1 MILVESGKRDAKSFD
16 AKILFAMQLAQRG
29 HHVGIDE
36 ASMPDDIER
45 HQKYEVAPYLTKIQ
59 DADVTGVV
67 MISAEEIEDE
77 TLLLLRSLNLPSD
90 ALVAATGRF
99 KTHQAYVGAASKL
112 AYALGQEPNLVD
124 LNDLQQKQILE
135 TSITPLAANRVKTG
149 YVPPKTPELFVFVP
163 AESLEDPLFLPA
175 IASLDHFRL
184 FNLNVVTTG
193 AGQEQIRKSGHSD
206 LNVFG
211 ITELSP
217 STFAKIANIAAFFGD
232 RVPGERMASF
242 ALDLMRLGGAVV
254 DCTTNAA
261 FATSG
266 APALRG
272 PQDPGAL
279 GLYVENTVHPNL
291 AEIARQAQ
299 TNEWLESNS
308 FSNLLSSMGLQA
320 HDPEVGQNGP
330 GRQTL
335 FVPTNGNGLG
345 HAQRCSLI
353 ATELDDQSHTR
364 FAAFPSCVGLIQSK
378 GFPCGPLV
386 QKSEFHQDGYANDI
400 VNYLRLRRSLRAHDK
415 LVFDGGYVFDSI
427 YRTIVENGLH
437 GIWIRRGL
445 WQAGQI
451 KKSAFA
457 REKAFKQVIVPQE
470 AFEEL
475 NASYTFGDNIH
486 PVGPILQKAQATP
499 DDIAATRL
507 KLGAEFECDFDELI
521 VTMLGGGVA
530 ADRSAQIQSMCA
542 LAENRPDCLHLVVV
556 WPGSKVSPGLTNW
569 KNTRVVKT
577 RNALGLCQTAD
588 LVVSAV
594 GYNSFHELMYHAI
607 PSILVPQMAPF
618 MDDQERRARAASDRG
633 LAATVL
639 GHELLLLER
648 EVNAFLDHG
657 KADEVRTA
665 LGVTSFPERGNQAA
679 ARLIENGGDHV

>member
-1 MILVESGKRDAKSFD
+1 MIVVESGKRDAKSFD

-29 HHVGIDE
+29 YRVGIDE

-45 HQKYEVAPYLTKIQ
+45 HQKYEVAPFLTNIQ
-59 DADVTGVV
+59 DANVTGVV

-77 TLLLLRSLNLPSD
+77 TLLLLRSLSLPSE
-90 ALVAATGRF
+90 AAVAATGRF

-124 LNDLQQKQILE
+124 LNDLQKKQILE
-135 TSITPLAANRVKTG
+135 TSITPLAANKVKVG

-163 AESLEDPLFLPA
+163 AENLEDPLFLPA
-175 IASLDHFRL
+175 IASLDHFRV

-193 AGQEQIRKSGHSD
+193 AGKELVRKSGHAD

-217 STFAKIANIAAFFGD
+217 STFAKMANIAAFLGD

-261 FATSG
+261 FSTSG

-279 GLYVENTVHPNL
+279 GLYIENTVCPNL

-299 TNEWLESNS
+299 KNEWLESNS
-308 FSNLLSSMGLQA
+308 FSNLLSAMGLETSNA
-320 HDPEVGQNGP
+320 NALPTAPVGQ
-330 GRQTL
+330 TV

-353 ATELDDQSHTR
+353 ATQLEDQSQTR

-378 GFPCGPLV
+378 GFACAPLV
-386 QKSEFHQDGYANDI
+386 QKSDLHKDGYANDI
-400 VNYLRLRRSLRAHDK
+400 VNYLRLHRSLRPGDK

-427 YRTIVENGLH
+427 YRTIVENALH

-445 WQAGQI
+445 WQPGQI

-475 NASYTFGDNIH
+475 NANYTFGDKVRH
-486 PVGPILQKAQATP
+486 VGPILQKAQTTA

-594 GYNSFHELMYHAI
+594 GYNSFHEIMYHAI
-607 PSILVPQMAPF
+607 PAIMVPQMAPY
-618 MDDQERRARAASDRG
+618 MDDQEKRARAASDRG

-648 EVNAFLDHG
+648 EVTAFLDHG
-657 KADEVRTA
+657 KADEVRAA
-665 LGVTSFPERGNQAA
+665 LQSTSLPDRGNQAA
-679 ARLIENGGDHV
+679 ARLIENGEKHV